1 MRYAECHSGRL
12 CFLWRLQLRE
22 RRGSGNVETIVG
34 YRHYK
39 YRAEAMQV
47 VWNCSFHYINYDWSR
62 AVAWPLGHAPL
73 RPRPLLRPLPSHESS
88 VSAKLW
94 WVSIKSADLAK
105 VRDTLGPDADR
116 MWTLISI
123 WFLWHGSGRHALPSL
138 CLHHRFYAM
147 LIFWVHSYWVGIT
160 HMTVYCAWTSTETS
174 FADTAMTHRWVWPE
188 QWAWPKWGV
197 A

>member
-123 WFLWHGSGRHALPSL
+123 WFLWHGSGTHFHRCAYIIDFTRCWFFEYTRTESALHIWLFIVHELRQKPVL
-138 CLHHRFYAM
+138 LTQMTRAM
-147 LIFWVHSYWVGIT
+147 EV
-160 HMTVYCAWTSTETS
+160 AW
-174 FADTAMTHRWVWPE
+174 AV
-188 QWAWPKWGV
+188 GV